1 MDGISYNKEEIDILI
16 IKDKE
21 YYAKK
26 RKKVYYNTNFYFTV
40 IVIAI
45 AIALIILLK
54 PKEINEIICQY
65 KTDKDN
71 QYINIIKYTE
81 NDGFTLIIDD
91 VKCGK
96 EYSHNFE
103 KAGMHDVIFE
113 FKDKLVSLEGFF
125 EGNQYL
131 INADFS
137 GLKTEKIKSMAN
149 LFQDCIKLDNITFN
163 IETPNLENIY
173 VL

>member
-1 MDGISYNKEEIDILI
+1 MLKKEKKFIIILTSI
-16 IKDKE
+16 
-21 YYAKK
+21 
-26 RKKVYYNTNFYFTV
+26 FSV

-81 NDGFTLIIDD
+81 NDDFTLIIDN
-91 VKCGK
+91 VKYNK

-103 KAGMHDVIFE
+103 KAGIHNVIFE
-113 FKDKLVSLEGFF
+113 FKDNWFL
-125 EGNQYL
+125 
-131 INADFS
+131 
-137 GLKTEKIKSMAN
+137 
-149 LFQDCIKLDNITFN
+149 
-163 IETPNLENIY
+163 
-173 VL
+173 